1 MKKEKEHLMLQEILE
16 QERVIRDIVKKY
28 VDFNSGIT
36 YFEEFKHKLRELRK
50 VDRVTFLGCGTSYHA
65 AIYGNYIFEEF
76 VDLPCEVEFAD
87 EFLRRKTVIETE
99 TMFIFF
105 SQSGETTDII
115 SAAKKAK
122 ESKCL
127 IVGITNNIN
136 STLAHLADVA
146 INTLAGKEDA
156 LAATKTFSSQ
166 LIILA
171 LLAVYI
177 GGLNRKP
184 PTISKRAIEEIKVLP
199 EKIKN
204 IFSLQENIKKIAEK
218 YKYIEQ
224 LAVLGEKYHFPIAL
238 EGGLK
243 IKETSY
249 THAEGFSAHEFL
261 HGPKALI
268 EKNFPVIFFAPN
280 DSVYIPESLE
290 IFNPILSVIILQ
302 FFAYFLA
309 LEKRMDMDKPRNL
322 SKFI

>member
-204 IFSLQENIKKIAEK
+204 IFSLQEKIIKDLQEKEASLILIATK
-218 YKYIEQ
+218 GNKDFKFKDI
-224 LAVLGEKYHFPIAL
+224 L
-238 EGGLK
+238 
-243 IKETSY
+243 
-249 THAEGFSAHEFL
+249 
-261 HGPKALI
+261 
-268 EKNFPVIFFAPN
+268 
-280 DSVYIPESLE
+280 YIPESLE